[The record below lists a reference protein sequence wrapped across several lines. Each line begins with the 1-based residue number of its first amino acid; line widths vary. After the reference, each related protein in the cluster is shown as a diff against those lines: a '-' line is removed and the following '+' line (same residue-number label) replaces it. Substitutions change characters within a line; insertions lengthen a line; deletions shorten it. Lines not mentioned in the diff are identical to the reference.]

1 MFPSAVTALTGAGK
15 SQSPERAGRE
25 RARLGKRESA
35 WEARG
40 KREASARRALG
51 GLRE

>member
-1 MFPSAVTALTGAGK
+1 MFPSAVTALTGAGR

-25 RARLGKRESA
+25 RARLGEREPS
-35 WEARG
+35 
-40 KREASARRALG
+40 REGGGGGRVLR